1 MFFLFTRIFLLD
13 SDTPSWNISQYQPID
28 EFYYVVAAFNL
39 YHYGDWNYQ
48 IFTDIKTDSS
58 INNILGNVMT
68 YFSLKTFGNNY
79 FGLRMGA
86 VFASTMIFFL
96 LFLSL
101 KNYASNILKY
111 SHFHKMIL
119 VAYMALYF
127 LLDFSFL
134 MASRIVE
141 TTIFRILALLI
152 IIYLYSLPFMQK
164 ELVSKW
170 LSFVCG
176 FLAVAVVL
184 YVYPTNLFIFFSSLT
199 ACFISALKKN
209 LNNAFI
215 QISVFLTGSILAVIS
230 CELFTRMFLDTSFF
244 QELLKSYDIF
254 SGRISIVDGQ
264 NIIIIVKRF
273 LFNIFRLLSTNIFR
287 LNPFLLFFF
296 LASLPVFFYK
306 TVKER
311 NNRDIFLT
319 AIFLFYFL
327 QSLFINDYYYR
338 KPIILLPIVIMII
351 FCAITNKGIFYSYI
365 QENRKMYI
373 LYTLFWLSSA
383 CVSLGVYLLNCSER
397 IVRYYMLTGNFV
409 YIGLI
414 VFVILFIS
422 MSRFYFSKNQPSS
435 FITVV
440 AITILLLPNIYLG
453 IKHIYYNPTY
463 SYRDTMIELSQYI
476 DEEIVAGGIAHGF
489 SLYNSSVPVLNTY
502 SYKYSED
509 GVREYQHKL
518 EHLVQGKNTRY
529 TILYIDEGTDLFYS
543 NQPIYDN
550 YNLIRRFYLINHVM
564 DKTNEVIGLYEVYDN
579 P

>member
-13 SDTPSWNISQYQPID
+13 SDPPSWNVSQYQPID
-28 EFYYVVAAFNL
+28 ELYYATTAFNL

-58 INNILGNVMT
+58 TNNILGNIMT
-68 YFSLKTFGNNY
+68 YFSLKLFGNDY
-79 FGLRMGA
+79 FGLRMA
-86 VFASTMIFFL
+86 SIFASTIIFIL

-152 IIYLYSLPFMQK
+152 IIYLYSLPLMQK

-184 YVYPTNLFIFFSSLT
+184 YVYPTNLFIFFALLA

-209 LNNAFI
+209 LKNAFI
-215 QISVFLTGSILAVIS
+215 QIYVFLAGSILAVIS
-230 CELFTRMFLDTSFF
+230 FELFTRMLLDTSFF
-244 QELLKSYDIF
+244 QELLKSYTIY
-254 SGRISIVDGQ
+254 SGRISIVGEQ
-264 NIIIIVKRF
+264 NIIVIVKRF
-273 LFNIFRLLSTNIFR
+273 LVNIFRLLGTNIFR
-287 LNPFLLFFF
+287 FNPFLLFFF
-296 LASLPVFFYK
+296 LVSLPVFFYK
-306 TVKER
+306 LVKKR
-311 NNRDIFLT
+311 NNRDIFLA
-319 AIFLFYFL
+319 AIFFFYFL

-338 KPIILLPIVIMII
+338 KPIILLPIVIIII
-351 FCAITNKGIFYSYI
+351 FCAIINKGIFYNYI
-365 QENRKMYI
+365 QENKKIYI
-373 LYTLFWLSSA
+373 LYSLFWFSSA

-397 IVRYYMLTGNFV
+397 FVKCYVLTGNFV
-409 YIGLI
+409 YISLI

-422 MSRFYFSKNQPSS
+422 ISRFYFSKNQSSS
-435 FITVV
+435 FIILV
-440 AITILLLPNIYLG
+440 AMTILLLPNIYLG

-463 SYRDTMIELSQYI
+463 SCRDTMIELSQYI
-476 DEEIVAGGIAHGF
+476 DGEIVVGGMAHGF
-489 SLYNSSVPVLNTY
+489 RLYNSSVPVLNPY
-502 SYKYSED
+502 QYQYLED
-509 GVREYQHKL
+509 GVREYQHQL
-518 EHLVQGKNTRY
+518 EHLVQGKITKY
-529 TILYIDEGTDLFYS
+529 TILYIDEGRDLFYS
-543 NQPIYDN
+543 NHPFYDN
-550 YNLIRRFYLINHVM
+550 FNLIKRFYLINHEM
-564 DKTNEVIGLYEVYDN
+564 DKTNIGIGLYEVYDN